1 MKYTIS
7 PRAGGYEGVL
17 RLPAMEALAWYYEAA
32 KADLRS
38 AALSERQARYALI
51 PHSEDA
57 SKLLVAIPVFPDEA
71 AADEPVGVDYQDLC
85 NPDGSL
91 AQPT

>member
-1 MKYTIS
+1 
-7 PRAGGYEGVL
+7 
-17 RLPAMEALAWYYEAA
+17 MEALAWYYEAV
-32 KADLRS
+32 KAELRG
-38 AALSERQARYALI
+38 AALAERRARYALI

-57 SKLLVAIPVFPDEA
+57 GKLMVAIPVFLDEVP
-71 AADEPVGVDYQDLC
+71 ADDPAGVDYLDLC